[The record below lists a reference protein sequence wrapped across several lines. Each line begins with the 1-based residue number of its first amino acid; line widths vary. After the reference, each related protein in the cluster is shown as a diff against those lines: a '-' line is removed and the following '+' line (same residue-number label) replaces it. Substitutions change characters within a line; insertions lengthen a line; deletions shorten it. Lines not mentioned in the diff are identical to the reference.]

1 MRSLRI
7 SSTRS
12 SPDPAPCGDSTVGRL
27 DRRPAHRVRLRR
39 RATHEWRDATD
50 YADGVQDIQ
59 DFVISL
65 VGSPWLYPVFGF
77 FIAVSAAIP
86 PIPSSA
92 LIVALGA
99 VNAHSGAP
107 DLLLLLAAGTAGSIV
122 GDHVMYLLGRRSGF
136 TQWPLLRSAAN
147 QRRIGKLSRR
157 LAERGLFF
165 AVLAR
170 FIPLGR
176 TLIALVS
183 GDQRWDIRR
192 WLGLT
197 TAAGA
202 IWAAYSIGFGWLTA
216 RWIPLPMW
224 AAVAIAVGG
233 SFVLGAVVSRIA
245 DRVALGNGD

>member
-1 MRSLRI
+1 MQ
-7 SSTRS
+7 
-12 SPDPAPCGDSTVGRL
+12 
-27 DRRPAHRVRLRR
+27 
-39 RATHEWRDATD
+39 D
-50 YADGVQDIQ
+50 Y
-59 DFVISL
+59 VIGL

-77 FIAVSAAIP
+77 FLAVSAAVP

-107 DLLLLLAAGTAGSIV
+107 HLALVLLAGTLGSVV
-122 GDHVMYLLGRRSGF
+122 GDHVMYLLGMRSGF
-136 TQWPLLRSAAN
+136 TQWPLLRSPTN
-147 QRRIGKLSRR
+147 QVRISRLSDR
-157 LAERGLFF
+157 LAERSLLF
-165 AVLAR
+165 AVIAR

-183 GDQRWDIRR
+183 GGERVDVRQ

-202 IWAAYSIGFGWLTA
+202 IWTGYSLAFGWLTA
-216 RWIPLPMW
+216 RWLPLPMW

-233 SFVLGAVVSRIA
+233 SLVIGAVTSRIA
-245 DRVALGNGD
+245 DRFALGRDD